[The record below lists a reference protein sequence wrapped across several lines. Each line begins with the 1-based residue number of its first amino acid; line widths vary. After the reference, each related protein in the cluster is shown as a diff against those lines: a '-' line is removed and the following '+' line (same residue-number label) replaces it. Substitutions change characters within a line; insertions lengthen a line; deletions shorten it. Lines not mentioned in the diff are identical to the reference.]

1 MDIPKTD
8 INVVKF
14 MDKNYNPTEHS
25 AVSDFLE
32 ELYSKYGKEN
42 VERYIKGDYSFTE
55 NAPFLSV
62 IMRTQG
68 QRPEALS
75 EVLLCMCGQSD
86 MDFEVLVMGHN
97 LDETGRESVLSIIKN
112 LPDFMEGKVRLVEV
126 SGGNRTIPLCRG
138 FEEAKGRYVSI
149 LDDDDLVFEDWVE
162 AFHSIEKDNKGKILH
177 TYCVAQDWMNVK
189 NKFDETVLLSVSGFR
204 TIYCTDFEL
213 IRQLSQNYCPTFSL
227 AFPVVAYK
235 LLGIH
240 FDETLTTTEDWDFL
254 MRTALVCGVAD
265 NPTITGIYRIWINAE
280 NSATLHNKKE
290 WDNNRKYIQKKFMD
304 DSILVP
310 KKDAFSIIAKSS
322 SDLYSSRLN
331 TNEFTLLL
339 DDGSGFMSHPTISP
353 EFTGE
358 KGKWHARVSDF
369 KGFDKVKAIRI
380 DPLVSGTMTIKNF
393 SVQIKDENGNI
404 VESKINKKRTNGV
417 FMKNMVAFLGDDPQ
431 IRYDIKTPAKLSSIV
446 FEFEFFYDLP
456 EKFFK
461 GAIIRFAFKHW
472 TASAYRKLRGILRL
486 IKAKK

>member
-1 MDIPKTD
+1 MTQ
-8 INVVKF
+8 
-14 MDKNYNPTEHS
+14 NYNPTERS
-25 AVSDFLE
+25 AVSDFLN
-32 ELYSKYGKEN
+32 ELSVKYGKDN
-42 VERYIKGDYSFTE
+42 VDRFIKGDYQFSE
-55 NAPFLSV
+55 DAPFLSV

-68 QRPEALS
+68 HRPEALS

-86 MDFEVLVMGHN
+86 MDFEVLIMGHN
-97 LDETGRESVLSIIKN
+97 LDKEGKESVLSIIEN

-126 SGGNRTIPLCRG
+126 EGGNRTTPLSRG

-162 AFHSIEKDNKGKILH
+162 AFHAIEDENKGKILH

-189 NKFDETVLLSVSGFR
+189 NKYDETVLVSVSPFK

-227 AFPVVAYK
+227 AFPSIAYK

-265 NPTITGIYRIWINAE
+265 NPTITGIYRLWINAE

-290 WDNNRKYIQKKFMD
+290 WDNNRKYIQKKFTS
-304 DSILVP
+304 DSILIP
-310 KKDAFSIIAKSS
+310 KTDTDSIITKSS
-322 SDLYSSRLN
+322 TDVYSSRLN
-331 TNEFTLLL
+331 TNEFTFLL
-339 DDGSGFMSHPTISP
+339 DDGTGFMSHPTISP

-358 KGKWHARVSDF
+358 NGKWHARVTDF
-369 KGFDKVKAIRI
+369 KGFNSVKAIRI

-393 SVQIKDENGNI
+393 SIQLKDENGNT
-404 VESKINKKRTNGV
+404 VESKLNKKRTNGA
-417 FMKNMVAFLGDDPQ
+417 FLNNSICFLGDDPQ
-431 IRYDIKTPAKLSSIV
+431 IRYDIKSPAKLSSV
-446 FEFEFFYDLP
+446 TFEFEFFYDLP

-461 GAIIRFAFKHW
+461 CGIIRFAVKRW
-472 TASAYRKLRGILRL
+472 TAALYRKLRGIFRIL
-486 IKAKK
+486 KAKK

>member
-1 MDIPKTD
+1 
-8 INVVKF
+8 

-25 AVSDFLE
+25 AVTDFLN
-32 ELYSKYGKEN
+32 ELYSKYGIEN
-42 VERYIKGDYSFTE
+42 VERFLKGDYSFE
-55 NAPFLSV
+55 KDAPFLSV

-68 QRPEALS
+68 HRPEALS

-86 MDFEVLVMGHN
+86 MDFEVLIMGHN
-97 LDETGRESVLSIIKN
+97 LDEEGRESVLSIIKN

-126 SGGNRTIPLCRG
+126 NGGNRTTPLSRG

-162 AFHSIEKDNKGKILH
+162 AFHAIENDNKGKILH
-177 TYCVAQDWMNVK
+177 TYCVSQDWMNVK
-189 NKFDETVLLSVSGFR
+189 NKYDETVLVSVSGFR

-227 AFPVVAYK
+227 AFPSIAYK

-240 FDETLTTTEDWDFL
+240 FDENLTTTEDWDFL
-254 MRTALVCGVAD
+254 MRTALICGVAD
-265 NPTITGIYRIWINAE
+265 NPTITGIYRMWINAE

-304 DSILVP
+304 DCILVP
-310 KKDAFSIIAKSS
+310 KKDTFSIIAKSS

-353 EFTGE
+353 EFSGE
-358 KGKWHARVSDF
+358 NGKWHARISDF
-369 KGFDKVKAIRI
+369 KGFDKIKAIRI

-393 SVQIKDENGNI
+393 SIHITDEKGNI

-456 EKFFK
+456 EKFFR
-461 GAIIRFAFKHW
+461 GAIIRFTFKRW
-472 TASAYRKLRGILRL
+472 TASVYRKLRGILRL
-486 IKAKK
+486 IKSKK